1 MIGNRAD
8 SFLRL
13 IRRSQRGKL
22 KIYLGYCAGVG
33 KTFQMLQD
41 GHRLAAEGI
50 DVVIGYVEPHG
61 RAETQALTAG
71 LEAVPRRKTPY
82 RGIDLEEMDLDAVLA
97 RRPAVV
103 LVDEL
108 AHTNVPG
115 GRNEKRF
122 QDVEEILAAGIH
134 VVSTLNI
141 QHLESLYNMVEG
153 AVGVKVRERVPDK
166 IVLDAD
172 QIVNVDVTTEDL
184 LKRLGEGKIYPRE
197 RISSALASFFRAE
210 NLEQLR
216 ELTLREL
223 ASQIDVRRRD
233 PGHEESRSGLDQ
245 VLVCLGSR
253 GPNSEALLRYGSRLA
268 GRLNRNWYALYVQT
282 PNENPELIDA
292 QTQRILSNTLAL
304 ARRLGATVFTYK
316 GENVVETILRFA
328 REYRIGHI
336 VIGRPRPVS
345 RMKRLIGRRDVAECL
360 IRQARGL
367 TVVVADNRVEAIG
380 TVGEGAAPLVRE
392 AMEDSRPAS
401 KSAFEQASIRAVI
414 WREPMAKEE
423 AYRKLL
429 HQALAGSPGIDEA
442 RVWDILRSREAQGS
456 TYLAEDL
463 ALPHARIEGL
473 DEPILGVA
481 SAAKGIHEPETGRVV
496 RIVFL
501 LLSPVQPSDCHVRLL
516 AELGSMAR
524 DDAFMQ
530 GLAAAPNPREI
541 VDRVRATLLGA

>member
-50 DVVIGYVEPHG
+50 DVVIGYIEPHG

-71 LEAVPRRKTPY
+71 LEAVPRRKASY
-82 RGIDLEEMDLDAVLA
+82 RGVDLEEMDLAAVLA

-115 GRNEKRF
+115 GRNEKRY
-122 QDVEEILAAGIH
+122 QDVEEILEAGIH
-134 VVSTLNI
+134 VISTLNI
-141 QHLESLYNMVEG
+141 QHLESLYDTVEG

-282 PNENPELIDA
+282 PHENPEVIDA

-316 GENVVETILRFA
+316 GEDVVDTILRFA
-328 REYRIGHI
+328 REYRIGHV
-336 VIGRPRPVS
+336 VIGRPHPVS
-345 RMKRLIGRRDVAECL
+345 GLRRLFGRRDVAERL
-360 IRQARGL
+360 IQKARGL
-367 TVVVADNRVEAIG
+367 AVVVPDNQVKAA
-380 TVGEGAAPLVRE
+380 GAESGPLVRE
-392 AMEDSRPAS
+392 AMEDARPAA
-401 KSAFEQASIRAVI
+401 KSAFEQASIRAVV
-414 WREPMAKEE
+414 WRESMAKEE
-423 AYRKLL
+423 AYRDLL
-429 HQALAGSPGIDEA
+429 KRALAGRGDVDEA

-473 DEPILGVA
+473 DEPILAVA
-481 SAAKGIHEPETGRVV
+481 SASRGIHEPETGRTV
-496 RIVFL
+496 RVVFL
-501 LLSPVQPSDCHVRLL
+501 LLSPAQPEDCHVRLL
-516 AELGSMAR
+516 AELGSAAR
-524 DDAFMQ
+524 DDAFLH
-530 GLAAAPNPREI
+530 GLAAASDASEL
-541 VDRVRATLLGA
+541 VGRVRASLLGS